1 MTALICFIFCMQLAA
16 VQNQDDPPRI
26 YEEKAEEIL
35 EEAGQVL
42 RSYESLYASF
52 VYQMEDDGNAHDEE
66 TDAVL
71 YTRGDQ
77 YHMRIG
83 DNYFI
88 SDGEVVWT
96 FMEEVNEVHI
106 SLAEDTE
113 GAMTPTSVLEN
124 FRKDFRS
131 TWIREEPHNN
141 ETVHIIDMIPEQPQA
156 FYKYRVAINTE
167 SHRLEYTEAHDRHGG
182 IYRYKIKSLEP
193 NPEIPDEKFS
203 FDPSAYPGIEIIDL
217 R

>member
-1 MTALICFIFCMQLAA
+1 MTALICIFFCIQLAT
-16 VQNQDDPPRI
+16 VQSQDDPPRI

-35 EEAGQVL
+35 EEAGRVL
-42 RSYESLYASF
+42 KSYGSLYISF
-52 VYQMEDDGNAHDEE
+52 VYRMEDDGSTYEE
-66 TDAVL
+66 QTDAVL

-83 DNYFI
+83 NNYFI

-106 SLAEDTE
+106 SLAGDTE
-113 GAMTPTSVLEN
+113 GAMTPTSVLDN
-124 FRKDFRS
+124 FREEFRS
-131 TWIREEPHNN
+131 TWLREEPHNG

-167 SHRLEYTEAHDRHGG
+167 NHRLEYTEAHDRHGG
-182 IYRYKIKSLEP
+182 IYGYNIQSLEP
-193 NPEIPDEKFS
+193 DPDIPDGTFS
-203 FDPSAYPGIEIIDL
+203 FDPSAYPGIEVIDL